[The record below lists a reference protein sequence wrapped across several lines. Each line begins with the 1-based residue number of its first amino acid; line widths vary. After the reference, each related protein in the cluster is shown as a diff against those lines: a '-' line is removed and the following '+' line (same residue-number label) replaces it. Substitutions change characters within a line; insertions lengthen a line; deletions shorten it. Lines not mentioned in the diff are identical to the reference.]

1 MEQFSQTF
9 KYNSLI
15 AQELVLYLNNNPEIP
30 FGQALVNLNI
40 IKYKFTNNEV
50 SVRDPFYEESED
62 TFKYLTK

>member
-1 MEQFSQTF
+1 MKDNQIFT
-9 KYNSLI
+9 YNSLI
-15 AQELVLYLNNNPEIP
+15 LEALVDYLNNNPQVS

-62 TFKYLTK
+62 TFKYLAK

>member
-1 MEQFSQTF
+1 MKDNQTF
-9 KYNSLI
+9 TYNSLI
-15 AQELVLYLNNNPEIP
+15 LEALVDYLNNNPQVS

-62 TFKYLTK
+62 TFKYLAK